1 MQWRSK
7 TSAIG
12 LEECFLRGED
22 GSVAARI
29 GFLVVL
35 IVVAALTGCSG
46 GGGTSVSPPPQGPPD
61 FFFVENLSQTIEGFD
76 EQSGHLAVIPGS
88 GTQIPLPPSS
98 LAADPQGQFLG
109 VVEIQDINARQL
121 QLVAI
126 QAGGTLQPGAHVSVP
141 GAVALAF
148 SGNRLLAVVDQNDEQ
163 VEVFSIQNGTPTLV
177 SSAPAGPLPLDVLFS
192 ADGKKLY
199 VANEFGDSISVY
211 SVTANGT
218 LQPVQTLQ
226 LPLAPGQIIA
236 PVVRLR
242 LNPSGDRL
250 AATTGMGQLY
260 VSQVSPT
267 DGTLS
272 GTQETIVAN
281 GANLEEVIFDPS
293 GRNIYTGDQD
303 NGGLYEFAVAA
314 DGSTAPLAGSPVPAM
329 PLLTGMVMNSA
340 GDRLYVVNGANSEIV
355 TYLRDTTSG
364 KLTATAEVVS
374 SGGFLPGRIVRVPA
388 H

>member
-1 MQWRSK
+1 
-7 TSAIG
+7 
-12 LEECFLRGED
+12 
-22 GSVAARI
+22 
-29 GFLVVL
+29 
-35 IVVAALTGCSG
+35 
-46 GGGTSVSPPPQGPPD
+46 VSPPPQGAPD
-61 FFFVENLSQTIEGFD
+61 FFFVENLSQTIAGFD

-88 GTQIPLPPSS
+88 GTEIPFPPSS

-109 VVEIQDINARQL
+109 VVEIQDINTRQL

-148 SGNRLLAVVDQNDEQ
+148 SGNSLLAVVDQNDEQ
-163 VEVFSIQNGTPTLV
+163 VEVFSIQNGTLTLA
-177 SSAPAGPLPLDVLFS
+177 SSAPAGPLPVDVLFS

-199 VANEFGDSISVY
+199 VANKFGDSISVY

-218 LQPVQTLQ
+218 VQPVQTLQ

-314 DGSTAPLAGSPVPAM
+314 DGGTAPLSGSPVPAM

-355 TYLRDTTSG
+355 TYLRDSTSG

-374 SGGFLPGRIVRVPA
+374 SGGFLPGRIVRVAA

>member
-7 TSAIG
+7 TSVAR
-12 LEECFLRGED
+12 LQECFLRGKH
-22 GSVAARI
+22 GSI
-29 GFLVVL
+29 TTKIKFLAVL
-35 IVVAALTGCSG
+35 IVVAAATGCSG
-46 GGGTSVSPPPQGPPD
+46 GGGTAVNPPPQGPPD
-61 FFFVENLSQTIEGFD
+61 FFFVANLSQTIQGFD

-88 GTQIPLPPSS
+88 GTQIPFPPSS
-98 LAADPQGQFLG
+98 FAADPPGQFLAA
-109 VVEIQDINARQL
+109 VEIQDINTRQV
-121 QLVAI
+121 QLVTI
-126 QAGGTLQPGAHVSVP
+126 QAGGTLQPGAQVSVS
-141 GAVALAF
+141 GAVALAL
-148 SGNRLLAVVDQNDEQ
+148 SGTRLLAVIDQDDEA
-163 VEVFSIQNGTPTLV
+163 VEVFSIQNGTLTLV
-177 SSAPAGPLPLDVLFS
+177 SSAPTGQLPVDVIFS

-211 SVTANGT
+211 SVVANGT
-218 LQPVQTLQ
+218 VQPVQTLQ

-250 AATTGMGQLY
+250 AATTGTGQLY
-260 VSQVSPT
+260 VSQVSAT

-272 GTQETIVAN
+272 GTQETMVAN

-293 GRNIYTGDQD
+293 GRNIYTGDQE
-303 NGGLYEFAVAA
+303 NGGLYEFAVAG
-314 DGSTAPLAGSPVPAM
+314 DGSTTPLSGSPVPTM
-329 PLLTGMVMNSA
+329 PLLTGMATNSA
-340 GDRLYVVNGANSEIV
+340 GDRLYVVNGGNSEIL

-374 SGGFLPGRIVRVPA
+374 SGGFLPGRIVRVPV

>member
-1 MQWRSK
+1 MHWRSK
-7 TSAIG
+7 TSAVG
-12 LEECFLRGED
+12 LEECFLRGKY
-22 GSVAARI
+22 GSITARI
-29 GFLVVL
+29 RFLAVL
-35 IVVAALTGCSG
+35 IVAAAVTGCSG
-46 GGGTSVSPPPQGPPD
+46 GGSPVSPPPQGAPD
-61 FFFVENLSQTIEGFD
+61 FFFVGNLSQTIAGFD

-88 GTQIPLPPSS
+88 GTEIPFPPSS

-109 VVEIQDINARQL
+109 VVEIQDINTRQL

-148 SGNRLLAVVDQNDEQ
+148 SGNSLLAVVDQNDEQ
-163 VEVFSIQNGTPTLV
+163 VEVFSIQNGTPTLA
-177 SSAPAGPLPLDVLFS
+177 SSAPAGPLPVDVLFS

-199 VANEFGDSISVY
+199 VANKFGDSISVY

-218 LQPVQTLQ
+218 VQPVQTLQ

-314 DGSTAPLAGSPVPAM
+314 DGGTAPLSGSPVPAM

-355 TYLRDTTSG
+355 TYLRDSTSG

-374 SGGFLPGRIVRVPA
+374 SGGFLPGRIVRVAA